1 MRWSQQRLRLGLRA
15 ALLCSTLTILGGG
28 AAHAITVKEAVELA
42 IATNPDIG
50 IVAHNREAVDQD
62 LRQARGLYLPQL
74 DVRAGYGLQT
84 FNDPTSRNDS
94 SDGDTSSQK
103 SQEVALTLQQR
114 IFDGYEAGS
123 TVDREKARVESAAS
137 RVLEN
142 SEILALDAIGSYLE
156 VLRTRELVAL
166 AERNLQVHLDILDS
180 IQLRFSGGGGSRADV
195 AQTEVR
201 VSRARATLTQNYRF
215 LRDAEAIYARRVGQ
229 FPDDLQAP
237 ESIVH
242 SLPSDIDVALE
253 IARRSNLTTKIFEAD
268 VRSAEAEIDISE
280 VPFYPTVSLEALS
293 EYNDGNTSADTYEF
307 NNQLMLRLNWNLF
320 RGGIDRAARQEA
332 LARLNESKNRRYRS
346 LLEAEREM
354 RTSWFAFEAS
364 RQSVVDLKSA
374 VIFAQETRDAY
385 IQQFEVAQ
393 RTLLDVLDAE
403 NELFVS
409 ASELVTAQTNETLAS
424 FRILAV
430 SGTLMSV
437 LGVAPPKQARV
448 QHKSWREGLLD

>member
-1 MRWSQQRLRLGLRA
+1 
-15 ALLCSTLTILGGG
+15 
-28 AAHAITVKEAVELA
+28 V
-42 IATNPDIG
+42 
-50 IVAHNREAVDQD
+50 
-62 LRQARGLYLPQL
+62 
-74 DVRAGYGLQT
+74 
-84 FNDPTSRNDS
+84 
-94 SDGDTSSQK
+94 
-103 SQEVALTLQQR
+103 
-114 IFDGYEAGS
+114 
-123 TVDREKARVESAAS
+123 
-137 RVLEN
+137 
-142 SEILALDAIGSYLE
+142 
-156 VLRTRELVAL
+156 
-166 AERNLQVHLDILDS
+166 
-180 IQLRFSGGGGSRADV
+180 RFSGGGGSRADV

-201 VSRARATLTQNYRF
+201 VSRARATLTRNYNL
-215 LRDAEAIYARRVGQ
+215 LRDAEAVYTRRVGQ

-346 LLEAEREM
+346 RLEAEREM

-374 VIFAQETRDAY
+374 VVFAQETRDAY

-409 ASELVTAQTNETLAS
+409 ASELVTAQTNESLAS